1 MRRFYRRARKAF
13 MPSFVALA
21 AVALLVF
28 LHREGIDTGA
38 VLAIVITLLQGAFSS
53 LGVYRVPNERDGE

>member
-38 VLAIVITLLQGAFSS
+38 LQTIVITLLTGAFSS
-53 LGVYRVPNERDGE
+53 LGVYRATNDPE